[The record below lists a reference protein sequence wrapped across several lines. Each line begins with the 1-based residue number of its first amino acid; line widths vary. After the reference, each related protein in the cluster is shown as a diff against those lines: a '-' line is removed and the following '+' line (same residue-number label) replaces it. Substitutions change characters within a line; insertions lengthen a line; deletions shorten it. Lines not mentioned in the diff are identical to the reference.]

1 MKTNK
6 HMFSTALPV
15 TDTRNLHWFDF
26 KRERWQFKVMLV
38 QSDIGEQAS
47 ALLFDH

>member
-1 MKTNK
+1 MRTNK
-6 HMFSTALPV
+6 HMFSTAL

-26 KRERWQFKVMLV
+26 KREGRQFKVMLV